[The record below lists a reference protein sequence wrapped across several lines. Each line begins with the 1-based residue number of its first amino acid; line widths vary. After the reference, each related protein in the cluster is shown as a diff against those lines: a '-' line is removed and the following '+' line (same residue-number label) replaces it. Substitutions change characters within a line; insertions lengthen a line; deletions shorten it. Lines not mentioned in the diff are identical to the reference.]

1 MLLHRLCLGLLLLL
15 PSAAHAQFGL
25 GGVVY
30 DPRNFAQ
37 NVLNY
42 RKLVEQLTTQT
53 RMYAAQVDALRK
65 LAQLPVRDV
74 RSTIATVDAALRQ
87 GHALGYTLANAD
99 AVFRQTFPE
108 VATAQFLSAVA
119 DDRMTRTVATLRG
132 ALAAARASAEV
143 VPNGLARLQQM
154 KQQLATAE
162 GHEQALE
169 VNGAAALY
177 SAEELMLLRQQMA
190 AQTNAQAVYFALDV
204 SERAQANANERA
216 FLSWLATPPP
226 PARTISFRSGAP

>member
-1 MLLHRLCLGLLLLL
+1 MLIRRFSLAAFLLF

-30 DPRNFAQ
+30 DPRNLAQ

-42 RKLVEQLTTQT
+42 RKLVAQLTTQT

-65 LAQLPVRDV
+65 LTQLPVRDV
-74 RSTIATVDAALRQ
+74 RSTIATVDAAMRQ

-108 VATAQFLSAVA
+108 VATAQFSPTVA
-119 DDRMTRTVATLRG
+119 NNRVTRTVATLRS
-132 ALAAARASAEV
+132 AIAAARSSAAV

-154 KQQLATAE
+154 KQHLATAA

-190 AQTNAQAVYFALDV
+190 AQTNAQAVYFALDI

-216 FLSWLATPPP
+216 FLSWLATPPRP
-226 PARTISFRSGAP
+226 GRTISFRSGAP